1 MVVPRRNE
9 VERVTSLREQPEL
22 LRGFARSSDIPAI
35 RDELLA
41 MATDCERVAEA
52 VAQNSKPGF
61 AAVCRPRMSP
71 SAMRRHCHSFARSE
85 PAPRRVG
92 S

>member
-22 LRGFARSSDIPAI
+22 LRSFARSSDIPAI

-41 MATDCERVAEA
+41 IAADCERVAET
-52 VAQNSKPGF
+52 VAEHLG
-61 AAVCRPRMSP
+61 
-71 SAMRRHCHSFARSE
+71 
-85 PAPRRVG
+85 PALSSWPHLQDREN
-92 S
+92 